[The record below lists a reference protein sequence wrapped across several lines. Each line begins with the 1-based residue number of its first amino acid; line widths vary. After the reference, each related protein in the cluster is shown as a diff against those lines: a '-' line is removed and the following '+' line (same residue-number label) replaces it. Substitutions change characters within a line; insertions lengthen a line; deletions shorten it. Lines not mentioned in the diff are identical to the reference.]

1 MRTQPGMTLLLALV
15 AFAVP
20 ALAAKPSPDFDV
32 NAAPAQNAS
41 VFLKAGKLNGLAGVK
56 RVAITNFRVEFAM
69 SNTGK
74 SSSSFNGVTMTRSD
88 ITLTGVSDEDRRDI
102 ADQLHARFVRE
113 LTDAGFEVVPYDE
126 VKANASY
133 QSLGPV
139 LRDTQD
145 LVGTQ
150 GGKSIFIGP
159 RGMPVYMSNDDK
171 HLSLGSA
178 LGGFSTTQP
187 QNIEPRIAESL
198 NAAVLR
204 VTMAV
209 DFAEFKARGGMFA
222 SKSSVQGNIGL
233 AMLPELTQILVV
245 LPQGGRARIALDTG
259 VALQSNALT
268 VQETTTRG
276 SKVAQG
282 LGNALVMLS
291 GKGATQSLKKFEAI
305 ADPKAYA
312 EAITQ
317 YGGAVHA
324 AAVSLMKTAAGR

>member
-1 MRTQPGMTLLLALV
+1 MHNNLGKSLLLTLV
-15 AFAVP
+15 TFSVP
-20 ALAAKPSPDFDV
+20 ALAAKPSPDFDI

-41 VFLKAGKLNGLAGVK
+41 AFLKAGKLNGLAGIK

-74 SSSSFNGVTMTRSD
+74 SSSSFNGVTTTRSD
-88 ITLTGVSDEDRRDI
+88 ITLTGVSDDDRKDI
-102 ADQLHARFVRE
+102 TDQLYARLVKE
-113 LTDAGFEVVPYDE
+113 LTDAGFDAVPYDE

-139 LRDTQD
+139 LKDTPD

-150 GGKSIFIGP
+150 DGKSIFIGP
-159 RGMPVYMSNDDK
+159 RGMPIYMSNDDR
-171 HLSLGSA
+171 HLSLGTA

-209 DFAEFKARGGMFA
+209 DFAEFKTRGGMFA
-222 SKSSVQGNIGL
+222 SQSSVKGNIGL

-245 LPQGGRARIALDTG
+245 LPQGGRPRVTLDTG
-259 VALQSNALT
+259 IAMQGNALT
-268 VQETTTRG
+268 VQETTTKG

-282 LGNALVMLS
+282 LGNALVMLA
-291 GKGATQSLKKFEAI
+291 GKGATQSMKKFEAI
-305 ADPKAYA
+305 ADPKFYV
-312 EAITQ
+312 ETISQ
-317 YGGAVHA
+317 YGGAVEA

>member
-1 MRTQPGMTLLLALV
+1 MRTKLGMTLLLIMV
-15 AFAVP
+15 TFSGPV
-20 ALAAKPSPDFDV
+20 LAAKPSPDFDV

-41 VFLKAGKLNGLAGVK
+41 AFLKAGKLNGLAGIK

-88 ITLTGVSDEDRRDI
+88 ITLTGVSDDDRKDI
-102 ADQLHARFVRE
+102 ADQLYAHFVKD
-113 LTDAGFEVVPYDE
+113 LTESGFEVVPYDE
-126 VKANASY
+126 VKANTSY

-139 LRDTQD
+139 LKDTQD
-145 LVGTQ
+145 PVGTQ

-159 RGMPVYMSNDDK
+159 RGMPIYMSNDDK
-171 HLSLGSA
+171 HLSLGTA

-209 DFAEFKARGGMFA
+209 DFAEFKTRGGMFA
-222 SKSSVQGNIGL
+222 SQSAVKGNIGL

-245 LPQGGRARIALDTG
+245 LPQGGRSRIALDTG

-268 VQETTTRG
+268 VQETTTKG

-291 GKGATQSLKKFEAI
+291 GKGATQSLKKFEAV

-312 EAITQ
+312 ETITQ
-317 YGGAVHA
+317 YGGALEA
-324 AAVSLMKTAAGR
+324 AAVSLMKTAAGH

>member
-1 MRTQPGMTLLLALV
+1 MHNNLGKSLLLTLV
-15 AFAVP
+15 TFSVP
-20 ALAAKPSPDFDV
+20 ALAAKPSPDFDI

-41 VFLKAGKLNGLAGVK
+41 AFLKAGKLNGLAGIK

-74 SSSSFNGVTMTRSD
+74 SSSSFNGVTTTRSD
-88 ITLTGVSDEDRRDI
+88 ITLTGVSDDDRKDI
-102 ADQLHARFVRE
+102 TDQLYARLVKE
-113 LTDAGFEVVPYDE
+113 LTDAGFDAVPYDE

-139 LRDTQD
+139 LKDTPD

-159 RGMPVYMSNDDK
+159 RGMPIYMSNDDR
-171 HLSLGSA
+171 HLSLGTA

-209 DFAEFKARGGMFA
+209 DFAEFKTRGGMFA
-222 SKSSVQGNIGL
+222 SQSSVKGNIGL

-245 LPQGGRARIALDTG
+245 LPQGGRPRVTLDTG
-259 VALQSNALT
+259 IAMQGNALT
-268 VQETTTRG
+268 VQETTTKG

-282 LGNALVMLS
+282 LGNALVMLA
-291 GKGATQSLKKFEAI
+291 GKGATQSMKKFEAI
-305 ADPKAYA
+305 ADPKFYV
-312 EAITQ
+312 ETISQ
-317 YGGAVHA
+317 YGGAVEA